1 MSPVH
6 PVQII
11 IGVDRPAPRVAA
23 WLVAVFLMLAL
34 SSPVWGASM
43 LVTTLSDSVSTDG
56 ECSLREAMLN
66 AEGANQSGS
75 TDCPAGSVSDNLIQ
89 FAPMLIGGSID
100 LVGGELPRITRN
112 LELRGPVEGDPQ
124 GLGLNANLLSRIV
137 SIGDGAVVIVSDMT
151 LANGWTNSVGES
163 GATLAIEGGAHVT
176 LLQLR
181 INGSRA
187 VGTGSH
193 GGAISV
199 ADSTLTIKGSELV
212 DIQAAG
218 DGGIVAA
225 FNSALDFNTT
235 SLTLGAALGRG
246 GALFIDGGE
255 ALLSEMSIGAST
267 TVSNNGSGGAIHVQN
282 ADLDLVDSQLFSNR
296 TQGSSARG
304 GALYLSGG
312 HLNLVSS
319 SLSGNRTEREL
330 SGGGGLALFSATAS
344 LIDCQIDDNRTEGD
358 GGSGGGMF
366 LSNVNLDLLSC
377 RLSDNRT
384 QGVNAHGGGLYAF
397 GGQLTLDRIEI
408 RDNQTLAGST
418 RGGGLALLS
427 NTALIEASTIAGNL
441 SQQRGGG
448 LAIDTGALTLINST
462 VSGNSLGSGSGAA
475 IDGDRSPIELRHV
488 TVAGNDN
495 APGQGSD
502 SLVVTGTPGEPGSLQ
517 VDNSLLVD
525 EVCTA
530 GPDALLTVNR
540 SVGTDASCATLVAS
554 AAQIGL
560 QPLALNGGPTR
571 THAVLPPSLA
581 LNAAG
586 DCLADLGIASDQRG
600 QPRPGGAAA
609 LCDAGAFEYN
619 GPPGVD
625 LTLAL
630 STSAGPV
637 TPGDQISLTVALSNV
652 ALDAASDIGV
662 ELDLDAGL
670 ALLSGTPS
678 AGSFDPVSRTWTLPA
693 LAAQA
698 AASMEIQ
705 IEVLASRQL
714 GLTVIAEASEPELD
728 PIDNSAS
735 TTLALA
741 DGVMVVD
748 TLADNETTN
757 GFCSLREALRNAALT
772 AQPRT
777 DCSPG
782 LADGNEIFFDA
793 ALSGGTIL
801 MNGNSFI
808 SIQRDLRIHGLPDT
822 LGLLTIDGNEQSRI
836 FSISG
841 DVEVIM
847 SDLTLRNGRTD
858 DTGESGGIV
867 LIESGA
873 EVRFERV
880 SFVDGNAAGIQ
891 SRGGALAVFDSTLN
905 LDRVHLLGNQ
915 SSVGAGAVHAVA
927 SSLEVT
933 NVLALGNA
941 ALFRASAFFVQD
953 SSVVLQNVVFE
964 ANVALT
970 TDIVTAFR
978 AIDSTSLLED
988 IVISDHLS
996 GQTNGLFVTGG
1007 NLSLHRCRIEGNQPS
1022 GGSVVVIE
1030 AAQFAVEQCLFKDN
1044 LMTGGERAIQIRSGA
1059 EGRLVNVTFSGNR
1072 NTSNVGAA
1080 LRVDNAELDV
1090 IHATFAEGQPIGSD
1104 VFVFAGPGE
1113 SATLRLINSLL
1124 VGVRCQQG
1132 GAGTLIAVGS
1142 LSTEIGCTQVIT
1154 PPELLPIE
1162 PLTSLDSFEDTYPLA
1177 AGSLALDAAGDCVGD
1192 YGVSVDQRGAARP
1205 QGAAG
1210 ACDVGAYEAIGVPG
1224 DRIFG
1229 DRFESSGAGW

>member
-11 IGVDRPAPRVAA
+11 IGVDRPAARVAA

-34 SSPVWGASM
+34 SGPGWGASM

-56 ECSLREAMLN
+56 ACSLREAMLN

-75 TDCPAGSVSDNLIQ
+75 TDCPAGSVSGNLIQ
-89 FAPMLIGGSID
+89 FVPALTGGSID

-124 GLGLNANLLSRIV
+124 GLRLNANLLSRIFF
-137 SIGDGAVVIVSDMT
+137 IGDGAGVIISDMT
-151 LANGWTNSVGES
+151 LANGWTNAADES
-163 GATLAIEGGAHVT
+163 GATLAIEGGADVT

-225 FNSALDFNTT
+225 FNSLLDLSTT

-255 ALLSEMSIGAST
+255 ALLSEMSIGTST
-267 TVSNNGSGGAIHVQN
+267 TVSNNGSGGAIHIQN
-282 ADLDLVDSQLFSNR
+282 ADMDLVDSQLFSNR
-296 TQGSSARG
+296 TQG
-304 GALYLSGG
+304 
-312 HLNLVSS
+312 
-319 SLSGNRTEREL
+319 
-330 SGGGGLALFSATAS
+330 
-344 LIDCQIDDNRTEGD
+344 
-358 GGSGGGMF
+358 
-366 LSNVNLDLLSC
+366 VN
-377 RLSDNRT
+377 
-384 QGVNAHGGGLYAF
+384 GHGGGLYAF
-397 GGQLTLDRIEI
+397 GGQLTLDRVEI
-408 RDNQTLAGST
+408 RDNQTQSGST
-418 RGGGLALLS
+418 RGGGLALVL

-448 LAIDTGALTLINST
+448 VAIDAGALTMINST

-475 IDGDRSPIELRHV
+475 IDGERSPIELRHV

-502 SLVVTGTPGEPGSLQ
+502 TLIVTGTPGEPGSLQ
-517 VDNSLLVD
+517 VDNGLLVD
-525 EVCTA
+525 ELCLA
-530 GPDALLTVNR
+530 GADAQITVNR

-586 DCLADLGIASDQRG
+586 DCLADLGNGSDQRA
-600 QPRPGGAAA
+600 QPRPGGGSA

-637 TPGDQISLTVALSNV
+637 TPGDQISLTIALSNL
-652 ALDAASDIGV
+652 ALDAASDLEIA
-662 ELDLDAGL
+662 LDPDAGL

-678 AGSFDPVSRTWTLPA
+678 AGSFDPLSQTWTLPV

-698 AASMEIQ
+698 AASLEIQ

-714 GLTVIAEASEPELD
+714 GLTVTAEASEPELD
-728 PIDNSAS
+728 PIDNSVS

-757 GFCSLREALRNAALT
+757 GFCSLREALRNAAQA

-793 ALSGGTIL
+793 ALAGGTIL

-808 SIQRDLRIHGLPDT
+808 SIQRDLRIHGLPDS

-836 FSISG
+836 FAISG

-858 DTGESGGIV
+858 DTGESGGMV

-880 SFVDGNAAGIQ
+880 SFGDGNAAGNL
-891 SRGGALAVFDSTLN
+891 SRGGALAVFDSTLS
-905 LDRVHLLGNQ
+905 LDRVYLQGNQ
-915 SSVGAGAVHAVA
+915 SNSGAGAVHAVA

-933 NVLALGNA
+933 NALVSGNA
-941 ALFRASAFFVQD
+941 ARFGASAFFAQD
-953 SSVVLQNVVFE
+953 SSAVLQAVVFE
-964 ANVALT
+964 ANVGLT
-970 TDIVTAFR
+970 TEPLPAFH
-978 AIDSTSLLED
+978 ALDSTSILED

-1007 NLSLHRCRIEGNQPS
+1007 SLSLHRCRIEGNQPI
-1022 GGSVVVIE
+1022 GGSVVLIE

-1044 LMTGGERAIQIRSGA
+1044 LTTGGGRALQIRDGA
-1059 EGRLVNVTFSGNR
+1059 EGRLVNATFSGNL
-1072 NTSNVGAA
+1072 NTLNVGAA

-1090 IHATFAEGQPIGSD
+1090 IHATFAEGQSNGSD
-1104 VFVFAGPGE
+1104 VFVRASTDG

-1132 GAGTLIAVGS
+1132 GAGTLIAIGS
-1142 LSTEIGCTQVIT
+1142 LSTESGCTQAIT

-1192 YGVSVDQRGAARP
+1192 YGMSVDQRGAARP

>member
-1 MSPVH
+1 MSPVY
-6 PVQII
+6 PLQII
-11 IGVDRPAPRVAA
+11 DAVDRPAARVAV

-34 SSPVWGASM
+34 SGPGWAAGM
-43 LVTTLSDSVSTDG
+43 LVTTLSDDVATDG

-66 AEGANQSGS
+66 AEGADQSGS
-75 TDCPAGSVSDNLIQ
+75 ADCPAGSVSGNVVQ
-89 FAPMLIGGSID
+89 FAPALIGGSID

-112 LELRGPVEGDPQ
+112 LELRGPVEGDPE
-124 GLGLNANLLSRIV
+124 GLHLNANLLSRIFF
-137 SIGDGAVVIVSDMT
+137 IGGGAGVIVSDMT
-151 LANGWTNSVGES
+151 LANGWTNAVGES
-163 GATLAIEGGAHVT
+163 GATLAIEGGADVT

-187 VGTGSH
+187 VGADSH

-199 ADSTLTIKGSELV
+199 IDSTLTIKGSELV

-225 FNSALDFNTT
+225 FNSLLDLSTT

-246 GALFIDGGE
+246 GALFVDGGE

-267 TVSNNGSGGAIHVQN
+267 TVNSNGSGGAIHVQN

-304 GALYLSGG
+304 GALFLSGG

-319 SLSGNRTEREL
+319 SLSANRTEREL
-330 SGGGGLALFSATAS
+330 SGGGGLALVNATAS
-344 LIDCQIDDNRTEGD
+344 LIDCQIVDNRTEGE
-358 GGSGGGMF
+358 GGSGGGML

-384 QGVNAHGGGLYAF
+384 QGVNGQGGGLYAF
-397 GGQLTLDRIEI
+397 QGQISLDRAEI

-427 NTALIEASTIAGNL
+427 NTALIRASTIAGNL
-441 SQQRGGG
+441 SQQRGAGV
-448 LAIDTGALTLINST
+448 AIDAGALTLINST

-475 IDGDRSPIELRHV
+475 IDGDRSQIELRHV

-502 SLVVTGTPGEPGSLQ
+502 TLVVTGTPGEPGSLQ
-517 VDNSLLVD
+517 IDNSLLVD
-525 EVCTA
+525 EVCLA
-530 GPDALLTVNR
+530 GANAQLTVNR
-540 SVGTDASCATLVAS
+540 SVGTDASCASFVAS

-571 THAVLPPSLA
+571 TRAVLPPSLA

-586 DCLADLGIASDQRG
+586 DCLADLGINSDQRG
-600 QPRPGGAAA
+600 QSRPGGGSA

-625 LTLAL
+625 LALAL
-630 STSAGPV
+630 STGAGPV
-637 TPGDQISLTVALSNV
+637 RPGDQISLTVALSNV
-652 ALDAASDIGV
+652 ALDAASDIVV
-662 ELDLDAGL
+662 ELDPDAGL
-670 ALLSGTPS
+670 AFLSGTPS
-678 AGSFDPVSRTWTLPA
+678 AGSFDPVSQTWTLPA
-693 LAAQA
+693 LAAQS
-698 AASMEIQ
+698 AASLELQ

-714 GLTVIAEASEPELD
+714 GLTVTAEASEPELD

-735 TTLALA
+735 TTLVLA
-741 DGVMVVD
+741 EGVMVVD
-748 TLADNETTN
+748 TLADNEILN
-757 GFCSLREALRNAALT
+757 GFCSLREALRNAAQA
-772 AQPRT
+772 AQPRA

-782 LADGNEIFFDA
+782 LAEGNEIFFDA
-793 ALSGGTIL
+793 ALSGGTIQ
-801 MNGNSFI
+801 MNGSSFI

-847 SDLTLRNGRTD
+847 SDLTLSNGRTD

-873 EVRFERV
+873 EVHFERV
-880 SFVDGNAAGIQ
+880 SFLNGNAAGNV
-891 SRGGALAVFDSTLN
+891 SRGGALAVFDSTLS
-905 LDRVHLLGNQ
+905 LDRVYLQGNQ
-915 SSVGAGAVHAVA
+915 SNLSAGAVHAVA

-933 NVLALGNA
+933 NVLVLDNA
-941 ALFRASAFFVQD
+941 ARFFASGFFVQD
-953 SSVVLQNVVFE
+953 SSAVLQNVVFE

-978 AIDSTSLLED
+978 AIDSTLLLED
-988 IVISDHLS
+988 IVISDHVS

-1007 NLSLHRCRIEGNQPS
+1007 NLSLHRCRIEGNQLT
-1022 GGSVVVIE
+1022 GGSVVRIE

-1044 LMTGGERAIQIRSGA
+1044 LVFGGGRALQIRDGA
-1059 EGRLVNVTFSGNR
+1059 EGRLVNATFSGNL
-1072 NTSNVGAA
+1072 NALDVGAA
-1080 LRVDNAELDV
+1080 LRVDAAELDV
-1090 IHATFAEGQPIGSD
+1090 IHTTFAEGQPIGSD
-1104 VFVFAGPGE
+1104 VFVAASTGG

-1124 VGVRCQQG
+1124 VGVRCQQSG
-1132 GAGTLIAVGS
+1132 VGTLIAIGS
-1142 LSTEIGCTQVIT
+1142 LSTESGCTQAIT

-1192 YGVSVDQRGAARP
+1192 YGVSVDQRGVARP
-1205 QGAAG
+1205 QGTTG

-1229 DRFESSGAGW
+1229 DRFELAGVGR